1 MSEEQETKRLLQF
14 RETMEQRMAELEA
27 EAADLR
33 AAMAAINKMIVA
45 EGFRTPT
52 APKAAP
58 QPKPRTETPQPTP
71 QAETLQPESFEEG
84 MSITSK
90 DGAVLGRMN
99 VEGKDLLFEPQPEY
113 EFKTDIPP
121 FQSFLVER
129 VLANMSS
136 TDRERAAD
144 GEIDQSEILEYEV
157 KEEDGVLKE
166 LHVRNY
172 GGERRLREIN
182 SSLRWTFDKM
192 YDKIRQG

>member
-14 RETMEQRMAELEA
+14 KETMEQRMAELEA

-33 AAMAAINKMIVA
+33 AAMAAIDKMIVA

-90 DGAVLGRMN
+90 DGTVLGRMN

-113 EFKTDIPP
+113 KFKTDIPP

-136 TDRERAAD
+136 TDRERAAN